1 MAGCPTWSWSHSLHD
16 APLDRGVRKLFI
28 LPFTWEQTDIFCL
41 TDTAPEAKTLTR
53 VDLMQYTGKNKIPS
67 RITKELSLFALRYL
81 LHFHQLGP
89 PTVIWKCFW
98 FWFSSLEGLS
108 PHCSCASQE
117 KHGCWGRRQRPGA
130 LVDQADCPSGITR
143 SIMLT
148 GGRRFS

>member
-98 FWFSSLEGLS
+98 FLFSSLEGPL
-108 PHCSCASQE
+108 PTAHVHPKRNMGVGE
-117 KHGCWGRRQRPGA
+117 
-130 LVDQADCPSGITR
+130 
-143 SIMLT
+143 
-148 GGRRFS
+148 GGRGQVPWWTRQTALLG